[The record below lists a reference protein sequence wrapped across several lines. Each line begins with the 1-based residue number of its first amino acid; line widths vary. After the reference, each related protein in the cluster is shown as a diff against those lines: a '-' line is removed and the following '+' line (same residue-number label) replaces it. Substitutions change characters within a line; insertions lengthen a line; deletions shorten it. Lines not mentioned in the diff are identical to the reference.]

1 MPGFAVRG
9 GRADD
14 LPGFAP
20 RDAARSTERAADDRA
35 ARPEPDRWTQ
45 ELPLPEPAA
54 GLGADIV
61 NDVTQI
67 YLNEIGQHVLL
78 VGAGGALARAGD
90 GRRRLRGAAT
100 ADRAQPAA
108 RRQHR
113 EALHQPR
120 ARASRPDRGRQPR
133 PHPRAQQVRSRARL
147 SLHDV
152 RDVVDPPGGRARDHE
167 SVADH
172 PASGARRQGAQ
183 RRAARAAPPRDAR
196 PAGRPRRR
204 ARGRRASARQAGRAG
219 AQGAGLQ
226 RAHDLARRAARS
238 RRRRVDRRHA
248 WRTKTRSRPSS
259 CCTTARSRRGCACG
273 SRSSTSASAR

>member
-1 MPGFAVRG
+1 M
-9 GRADD
+9 GRTR
-14 LPGFAP
+14 AP
-20 RDAARSTERAADDRA
+20 SLAADD
-35 ARPEPDRWTQ
+35 EPSPRVPSPTAGRRSCRC
-45 ELPLPEPAA
+45 PSPPPAS
-54 GLGADIV
+54 GADIV

-78 VGAGGALARAGD
+78 SAQEELSLARAMA
-90 GRRRLRGAAT
+90 RRRLRGAAA

-133 PHPRAQQVRSRARL
+133 AHPRAQQVRPRARL
-147 SLHDV
+147 PLHDV

-167 SVADH
+167 SIADR
-172 PASGARRQGAQ
+172 PASGARREGAE
-183 RRAARAAPPRDAR
+183 RGAARAAPPRDAR
-196 PAGRPRRR
+196 PAGWPRRR

-238 RRRRVDRRHA
+238 RRRRVDRRQPRRRRRA
-248 WRTKTRSRPSS
+248 LARARAAQQRDRSVG
-259 CCTTARSRRGCACG
+259 AACG
-273 SRSSTSASAR
+273 SPS